1 MGDWLPFLWTLLVGL
16 VMGLV
21 MGSGWSARRMEAVAT
36 LTESRGRILLL
47 LLVAAFL
54 LGVFVTYALLGWNI

>member
-1 MGDWLPFLWTLLVGL
+1 MSDWLPFLWTLLVGL

-21 MGSGWSARRMEAVAT
+21 VGSSGVARRAETVVT
-36 LTESRGRILLL
+36 LTESGGRILLL

-54 LGVFVTYALLGWNI
+54 LGVFVTYALLGWSV